1 MAMVRG
7 IWSRS
12 TDRQTEIPL
21 QMLQEEEEQKTS
33 EEQALT
39 WAAGVRLR

>member
-21 QMLQEEEEQKTS
+21 QMLREEEQKTS